1 MREPYSTLRSR
12 LESFLSDAPRLMLD
26 EFDRGYEKGINR
38 AIDELEATS
47 PFRPW
52 QILGGACLAGGLA
65 FGFCGHPFI
74 SSTVALCGAAWLLG
88 EVRRG

>member
-12 LESFLSDAPRLMLD
+12 LEGFLSDDPRMMLD
-26 EFDRGYEKGINR
+26 EFDRGFEKGINR

-47 PFRPW
+47 PFCPW
-52 QILGGACLAGGLA
+52 QILGGACLAAGLA
-65 FGFCGHPFI
+65 FGLCGHPLI
-74 SSTVALCGAAWLLG
+74 AGVLALFGTTFFLG